1 MAISGA
7 MRVGV
12 IGTGHLGS
20 IHAKVWKE
28 VESATLAGVYDADA
42 ARAGKAAH
50 DAKTRAYPSVRALL
64 DEVDAV
70 SIVTPTSTHAAVAA
84 EAIAAGKHVFI
95 EKPVTRTEE
104 EAEALIA
111 AARERKVKL
120 QVGHIERFNP
130 AILALDTVRL
140 APMFVESHRLAQ
152 FNPRANDVSVVL
164 DLMIHDIDII
174 VSLVGSTVDRV
185 EANGVAVVSENLDIA
200 NARLQFAN
208 GCVANVTAS
217 RISQKKMRKMR
228 LFQKDAYISVDFL
241 EGESE
246 MFRLVDAGEAREG
259 GTKKLGEIE
268 TGSRRR
274 TILYQKPK
282 IRKVNPLRYELERF
296 VDAIVNDTTPP
307 VTGEDGLLALNVA
320 HRILAKISEQTI
332 TL

>member
-1 MAISGA
+1 MTNPGGLK
-7 MRVGV
+7 VGV

-20 IHAKVWKE
+20 VHAKIWRE
-28 VESATLAGVYDADA
+28 VETASLAGVYDADDARAAQA
-42 ARAGKAAH
+42 AR
-50 DAKTRAYPSVRALL
+50 DAKTRAFPSVAALL
-64 DEVDAV
+64 AEVDAV
-70 SIVTPTSTHAAVAA
+70 SIVTPTSTHAAVAH
-84 EAIAAGKHVFI
+84 EAIAAGRHVFI

-130 AILALDTVRL
+130 AILALDHIRL
-140 APMFVESHRLAQ
+140 RPMFVESHRLAQ

-246 MFRLVDAGEAREG
+246 MFRLADPGEAREG
-259 GTKKLGEIE
+259 GTRKLGEIE
-268 TGSRRR
+268 TGTRRR

-296 VDAIVNDTTPP
+296 VDAIVNDTTPA

>member
-1 MAISGA
+1 MAKPA
-7 MRVGV
+7 VLTVGV

-20 IHAKVWKE
+20 IHAKIWKE
-28 VESATLAGVYDADA
+28 VETASLAGVYDADA
-42 ARAGKAAH
+42 ARADQVAR
-50 DAKTRAYPSVRALL
+50 DTKTRAYPTIAALL
-64 DEVDAV
+64 ADVDAV
-70 SIVTPTSTHAAVAA
+70 SIVTPTGTHAEVAA

-104 EAEALIA
+104 EAEALIR
-111 AARERKVKL
+111 AAREMKVKL

-130 AILALDTVRL
+130 AILALDRVILR
-140 APMFVESHRLAQ
+140 PMFVESHRLAQ
-152 FNPRANDVSVVL
+152 FNPRAADVSVVL

-174 VSLVGSTVDRV
+174 VSLVGSPVDRV

-246 MFRLVDAGEAREG
+246 MFRLADAGEAREG

-268 TGSRRR
+268 TGSRKR

-282 IRKVNPLRYELERF
+282 IRKINPLRYELECF
-296 VDAIVNDTTPP
+296 VEAIVNDTDPP
-307 VTGEDGLLALNVA
+307 VTGEDGLRALNVA
-320 HRILAKISEQTI
+320 HRILAKISEQTVV
-332 TL
+332 L